1 MAELD
6 QLVKEF
12 ATQFEAGTSPDPL
25 AWLEK
30 ASAGDRQ
37 ELARRLDAYLM
48 TAPRRAW
55 DAAAYE
61 SSPARE
67 AVERAYESLEAPAGT
82 WAELLPALRHAAQL
96 KRSEL
101 VSRLASALGVS
112 GREAKVADY
121 YNQMEHGRL
130 PASGVSERVIAALAE
145 IVGASAGQIRS
156 AGERTA
162 ALGGSE
168 PPSAAAF
175 ARVAL
180 PDPDDADVAPTA
192 DAERSTESPG
202 DGDEVDELFLGD

>member
-1 MAELD
+1 MADLD
-6 QLVKEF
+6 HLVQEF
-12 ATQFEAGTSPDPL
+12 TAEFEAGNSPDPR

-30 ASAGDRQ
+30 ASASERQ
-37 ELARRLDAYLM
+37 ELAKRLDAYLM

-55 DAAAYE
+55 DAAAYAA
-61 SSPARE
+61 SPARE

-82 WAELLPALRHAAQL
+82 WAELLPARRHAAQL

-101 VSRLASALGVS
+101 VSRLAAALGVS

-130 PASGVSERVIAALAE
+130 PASGVSQRVIAALAE

-162 ALGGSE
+162 ARIDVG
-168 PPSAAAF
+168 PPPAAAF
-175 ARVAL
+175 ARVAI
-180 PDPDDADVAPTA
+180 PDADDADAAGSTDA
-192 DAERSTESPG
+192 DATVEPG
-202 DGDEVDELFLGD
+202 AARDEVDELFLGG